1 MVEPTARVTEAVYET
16 VAVSR
21 NVPPSASH
29 PTNAENYNAIV
40 HGPYNMCSYIMHK
53 IDVNNACRLCRIC

>member
-1 MVEPTARVTEAVYET
+1 MVDPTARVTEAVYET

-29 PTNAENYNAIV
+29 PTNAAVYETI
-40 HGPYNMCSYIMHK
+40 
-53 IDVNNACRLCRIC
+53 